1 VQLFLNTFHI
11 ILSIALILIILLQP
25 GKDQGAVFGG
35 GGGNKMYAPRGGGNL
50 LGRATTAVAVLFMFT
65 SISLAYYSTEQAREG
80 SNIEELLE
88 DLEQE
93 DEEGSGFFEDRRPA
107 DMAPPADLPEL
118 ETLTPSPGADVDA
131 EPAAIQ
137 GGQSS
142 DGDAPDDSP
151 ENSAE

>member
-1 VQLFLNTFHI
+1 
-11 ILSIALILIILLQP
+11 
-25 GKDQGAVFGG
+25 
-35 GGGNKMYAPRGGGNL
+35 
-50 LGRATTAVAVLFMFT
+50 MFT

-107 DMAPPADLPEL
+107 DMVPPSDPPEL
-118 ETLTPSPGADVDA
+118 ETPTPSLGADVGG
-131 EPAAIQ
+131 EPAATQ

-142 DGDAPDDSP
+142 DGDAPDDNP